1 MSTSRCI
8 HIVLQKKNKA
18 ASQQQQPA
26 NNEIVYIMGTE
37 PDPDPYRLDPRTNSN
52 HSNESSP

>member
-1 MSTSRCI
+1 
-8 HIVLQKKNKA
+8 VLQKKNKA